1 MKLPVTVYIGREASS
16 RGKQWRFRVRFA
28 DGGKPL
34 VKFYATAREARDM
47 KAVIERLALT
57 MPMAEIR
64 RRLDDAQAARGQA
77 PKVYPT
83 LADAVAA
90 NLDRL
95 EREAELRGATLYRYR
110 STQRLWVTPR
120 IGSVTVDRVTRKL
133 VGEVISAVKEAGK
146 SNAIIDGVRH
156 PIKATFAR
164 LIADG
169 VLPAEFPNPGAELG
183 EWIGKKRQQK
193 QHEEVKHFEPET
205 AIKLLERAADDYPR
219 RYAFMAT
226 GMLGGLRWGESVALQ
241 ADDIKWDEGVIC
253 VQRTWSEK
261 ARVVNPVK
269 DSDNRRVPLTPT
281 LRQALQRHQMLLDG
295 EGYQGSEVT
304 LVDHRG
310 RRETRTVRLMFPNK
324 AHRIDGSTGA
334 FYELFWTKMQREAGL
349 EPIKYHA
356 TRHTFAS
363 WALRTG
369 EVDHKVQRYLG
380 HATLQ
385 QTLGTYNHFLIG
397 NRGELDGIERMLE
410 RRGKALP
417 EKTE

>member
-34 VKFYATAREARDM
+34 VKFYATSREARDM

-57 MPMAEIR
+57 VPMAEIR
-64 RRLDDAQAARGQA
+64 RRLEDAQAARGQA

-164 LIADG
+164 LIAEG

-183 EWIGKKRQQK
+183 EWIGKKRQKRQR
-193 QHEEVKHFEPET
+193 EEVKHFPRQL
-205 AIKLLERAADDYPR
+205 ALDLLRRTADDYPR
-219 RYAFMAT
+219 RLGFLAT

-241 ADDIKWDEGVIC
+241 ADDIRWDEGVIC
-253 VQRTWSEK
+253 VERTWSEK
-261 ARVVNPVK
+261 SKVVNP
-269 DSDNRRVPLTPT
+269 
-281 LRQALQRHQMLLDG
+281 
-295 EGYQGSEVT
+295 
-304 LVDHRG
+304 
-310 RRETRTVRLMFPNK
+310 
-324 AHRIDGSTGA
+324 
-334 FYELFWTKMQREAGL
+334 
-349 EPIKYHA
+349 A
-356 TRHTFAS
+356 TRGGCH
-363 WALRTG
+363 
-369 EVDHKVQRYLG
+369 
-380 HATLQ
+380 
-385 QTLGTYNHFLIG
+385 
-397 NRGELDGIERMLE
+397 
-410 RRGKALP
+410 
-417 EKTE
+417 